1 MNMQGIVAIISH
13 DAGGAEILAS
23 YVSQHEIICRFVL
36 EGPAVNVFRRR
47 LGAVDICS
55 LDDGLSACDE
65 ILCGTSWQSDLEWRA
80 IEQAQRAGKR
90 AVAFLDHWINYP
102 ERFLRNEVQHLPD
115 ELWVGDVETERL
127 AREHFPNLPIRL
139 EPNPYFIDIRRQIA
153 ELEVR
158 KDSSAGNGKA
168 VLYVSENISEHG
180 RVVHGNERYLGYTEF
195 DAIEYF
201 LEHIDVLGEAI
212 ERVVIRPH
220 PSDRNGKYDYLANR
234 YSDIVQLSDGK
245 PLLNEVAEADI
256 VVGSQ
261 STAMVVGLWAHK
273 KVISCIPPGG
283 PECNLPQEQIVI
295 FRELVAETAASN
307 SHSNKPGR

>member
-23 YVSQHEIICRFVL
+23 YVSQHEIACRFVL

-47 LGAVDICS
+47 LGAVEICS
-55 LDDGLSACDE
+55 LNAGLSACDE

-80 IEQAQRAGKR
+80 IEQAQSAGKR

-102 ERFLRNEVQHLPD
+102 ERFLRNGVQHLPD

-127 AREHFPNLPIRL
+127 ARENFPNLPIRL

-153 ELEVR
+153 ELDAR
-158 KDSSAGNGKA
+158 KDPSPGQGKA

-220 PSDRNGKYDYLANR
+220 PSDADGKYDHLVSK
-234 YSDIVQLSDGK
+234 YSGIIQLSDGK
-245 PLLNEVAEADI
+245 PLVNEVAEADI
-256 VVGSQ
+256 IVGSQ
-261 STAMVVGLWAHK
+261 STAMVVGLWARK

-283 PECNLPQEQIVI
+283 PECNLPQEKILI
-295 FRELVAETAASN
+295 FRDLVAETAAS
-307 SHSNKPGR
+307 SSIPKRPGR